1 MDDVLLSFPQF
12 FYIFPS
18 SQSWC
23 TQGHHGDTSRMF
35 YVGNVS
41 PEAQRLCE
49 TTERAL
55 HAAIA
60 ECKPGMPIK
69 VIGDVIQVRCMHFM
83 MANGTNNSRDM

>member
-1 MDDVLLSFPQF
+1 MSLHHCSMCLPHAMHEG
-12 FYIFPS
+12 
-18 SQSWC
+18 C
-23 TQGHHGDTSRMF
+23 HAQGHHGDTSRMF

-41 PEAQRLCE
+41 PEARRLCE

-69 VIGDVIQVRCMHFM
+69 LIGDVIQVVL
-83 MANGTNNSRDM
+83 